1 MKNWIPA
8 LALGLVITSTAVV
21 ARNHGGMGDR
31 HHDMGLGMLGYM
43 ADEIGLTI
51 SQEESINQLVNE
63 ARLASAVDRE
73 RVSQLRQQLRDL
85 SQDAEVFDESAVESV
100 AGELADIVS
109 RMAVDG
115 AQLRWEVRQ
124 VLTEEQREQIDSM
137 RKHSRMAHFRFA
149 DGESSEL

>member
-1 MKNWIPA
+1 MKNWIPV

-21 ARNHGGMGDR
+21 ARNHVGMGDR
-31 HHDMGLGMLGYM
+31 HHDMGMLGFM
-43 ADEIGLTI
+43 ADEIGLTV

-85 SQDAEVFDESAVESV
+85 TLDAGVFDEAAVEAV
-100 AGELADIVS
+100 AEELTGIMA

-124 VLTEEQREQIDSM
+124 VLTEEQREHIDSI
-137 RKHSRMAHFRFA
+137 RKQSRMAHFRFA
-149 DGESSEL
+149 DGEPSEL